1 MPFKMAWEQAR
12 RKVLPAAQ
20 GHWLRQLGEGE
31 GLHQKRVFQCPC
43 GIGTSRSRG
52 HQDLVGSCSIGD
64 QPSSLHARPNEPR
77 NRIAS
82 QRPQTTTSTLKM
94 TDTRKFIMRPNA
106 VKVDGEVVRRGKRKG
121 L

>member
-31 GLHQKRVFQCPC
+31 GLCQKRVFQCPY

-52 HQDLVGSCSIGD
+52 HQDLVGSCSIGGPA
-64 QPSSLHARPNEPR
+64 QQSACKT
-77 NRIAS
+77 
-82 QRPQTTTSTLKM
+82 QRTEKQDRLPTSTDHHQHFK
-94 TDTRKFIMRPNA
+94 DDRH
-106 VKVDGEVVRRGKRKG
+106 
-121 L
+121 